1 MFVLCYVL
9 ALSQYISLTV
19 THKKIG
25 AFLWLYAFNFWP
37 EKKEEMFVEVQKFQK
52 YQ

>member
-19 THKKIG
+19 K
-25 AFLWLYAFNFWP
+25 
-37 EKKEEMFVEVQKFQK
+37 QKNWSFFMVVHIASTV
-52 YQ
+52 